1 MEVDKMGKVS
11 EKISWFGEKGRDSAE
26 TVKMATSAVGAM
38 VGIAMVGVA
47 AGVVNKAFGG
57 K

>member
-1 MEVDKMGKVS
+1 MGKAKDKL
-11 EKISWFGEKGRDSAE
+11 EWFGEKGKAGAD

-38 VGIAMVGVA
+38 IGVAMVGVA

>member
-1 MEVDKMGKVS
+1 MGKVG
-11 EKISWFGEKGRDSAE
+11 EKISWFGERGKAGAD

-38 VGIAMVGVA
+38 VGLAMVGVA